1 MAIEIK
7 QLIIKSTLV
16 SENRSRDQMDSGRAQ
31 LGAADLRLLK
41 QQLIEECKEL
51 VKQSLEEMQER

>member
-1 MAIEIK
+1 MAIEVK

-16 SENRSRDQMDSGRAQ
+16 SENRARDQMDSGRAQ